1 MERMIK
7 EFRMSIWL
15 DSKLRRLSFEFRKP
29 QRRGLPLAGPLG
41 IDRIN
46 LWLHR
51 RASLSVESI
60 PEAGLFCLLF
70 GWFEVAFIWRS
81 KQRKN
86 VT

>member
-7 EFRMSIWL
+7 EFRIRLYL
-15 DSKLRRLSFEFRKP
+15 DSNLGRLSFEFRKP

-51 RASLSVESI
+51 RPRLSVESI
-60 PEAGLFCLLF
+60 QEAGLLCVWL
-70 GWFEVAFIWRS
+70 GWFEIDFMWRS

-86 VT
+86 PR

>member
-15 DSKLRRLSFEFRKP
+15 DPKRRLSFEFRKP
-29 QRRGLPLAGPLG
+29 QQRGLPLSGPLG

-51 RASLSVESI
+51 RPSLSVESI
-60 PEAGLFCLLF
+60 PEAGLFCFWF
-70 GWFEVAFIWRS
+70 GWFEITFVWRS
-81 KQRKN
+81 KQRKK
-86 VT
+86 VR